1 MYLIYYYN
9 NNHFKQYIIYRV
21 YKIMAE
27 EVKTGSIANVGEVV
41 NAIVAD
47 AKATNTVIAAVVGS
61 IKKIAEAKVTE
72 VKLNDVK
79 HVGKMVGMYKDM
91 LKNIIDALCS
101 QDKTI
106 DGKIQNLE
114 TLLDY
119 KIDEEKSEPNKKV
132 FKYGTINAALQIP
145 KIIDSMF
152 GIISKVADMSFGF
165 KTMIK
170 FKMNIGK
177 LKRIIIDVFR
187 ELLNVFESIDIGAQ
201 WDTILK
207 YIIKQPDTTL
217 KFYTQVDNTDPS
229 GRQYKQANL
238 DREVF
243 KGGSFG
249 ILDVFAKTFEII
261 NSLNNLQAP
270 NLIGLKVQI
279 LKMRFALKMLLSGL
293 VNWGKNNINDDILVQ
308 LMYIEDAII
317 GSKNAKGQRD
327 GGVSAIITAL
337 NEIFLTLD
345 MTEIRLTKLLVV
357 RRAITMLG
365 WIINGTLKLL
375 PILNNIGAESTID
388 VINNAN
394 EAFSGI
400 AQLFKTVVIIGFL
413 AIPFIPAV
421 ITSSI
426 ALLFLVGFIW
436 AVYGVLKLIKNANL
450 ERGALDPIYDVI
462 ADMKKLMTDVLILG
476 LIAIPAIVSMI
487 LAVLFVAAL
496 SLFCKAIE
504 FVSKWV
510 STNALTTIKNI
521 GEINVLLGT
530 LMLVGLTILLFAL
543 IVPVIIKAITEYWLH
558 FLAVLGIA
566 ILITWVVMKIAA
578 KLSTG
583 AAVSSIQLTIN
594 ILIIMGSLMMAAAVI
609 LVAAAVGNILKDSDA
624 IGTIVLTIL
633 GMIAIAAVM
642 IGLGFALAAALP
654 GIALAIAGISPM
666 VVLLGMMVAA
676 GLAMVALSK
685 VDLDFGE
692 YDKDKKIATGI
703 KGNVGK
709 ILEFSNWLLTAL
721 GDKTKLFDSGRGKMR
736 RGKRY
741 MQQVNKTVKLIK
753 NITYSIESIS
763 KITID
768 REKLLGDNGVIPK
781 LFEIVE
787 EINTKLF
794 GDKGLMANDESANY
808 GALDFIM
815 PWKLI
820 SKSVNQK
827 ENKANRKLNRINKV
841 ISTLNNIGGSLM
853 SIQKLNLD
861 KGVRETI
868 ESKIGE
874 MFTFITYLSGKISDF
889 MKPTEDNKAANVS
902 NRDIKKADKKL
913 SKVES
918 VMVSLNSITD
928 TLKNIGEIKIGS
940 ITDKNSLAGKAND
953 NIINV
958 FGATNSLMTTVKS
971 KIDNFKKTDK
981 LVEFSEEISPVIS
994 CIKNLTSQFSDFAD
1008 IDNAKLD
1015 KNINSFSGFVD
1026 KVNTIDI
1033 EKAQKTTQMFEQMSK
1048 FSASIKGDFDKLAEA
1063 LNEKMLPVLEELKD
1077 IMEKVPEKLDSG
1089 FANTSAS
1096 ISAASAPATVENVT
1110 AQLNRENPDKDKN
1123 YIEKLLD
1130 KRMAEK
1136 AQQEANSTA
1145 AKLDELITLLKGFGP
1160 QPAVVKTL

>member
-1 MYLIYYYN
+1 
-9 NNHFKQYIIYRV
+9 
-21 YKIMAE
+21 MAE
-27 EVKTGSIANVGEVV
+27 GVKTGSIANVGEVV

-79 HVGKMVGMYKDM
+79 HVGKMVGIYKDM

-119 KIDEEKSEPNKKV
+119 KIDAEKSEPNKKV

-152 GIISKVADMSFGF
+152 GIISNVADMSFGF

-170 FKMNIGK
+170 FRMNLGK
-177 LKRIIIDVFR
+177 LKRIIIDVFK
-187 ELLNVFESIDIGAQ
+187 ELLNVFESIDVSAQ
-201 WDTILK
+201 WENILK

-217 KFYTQVDNTDPS
+217 KFYTQVDNTDPN
-229 GRQYKQANL
+229 GRQYKQSNL

-243 KGGSFG
+243 KGGNLG

-261 NSLNNLQAP
+261 NSLNNLKAP
-270 NLIGLKVQI
+270 NLIGLKVNI
-279 LKMRFALKMLLSGL
+279 LKMCFALKMLLSDL
-293 VNWGKNNINDDILVQ
+293 VNWSKKNINDDVLVQ

-317 GSKNAKGQRD
+317 GAKNAKGQRD

-357 RRAITMLG
+357 RLAITMLG
-365 WIINGTLKLL
+365 WIIKGTLKLL

-394 EAFSGI
+394 ETFSGI

-421 ITSSI
+421 ITGSI

-436 AVYGVLKLIKNANL
+436 AIYGVLKLIKNAKL
-450 ERGALDPIYDVI
+450 ERSDLDPIYDI
-462 ADMKKLMTDVLILG
+462 ITDMKKLMTDVLILG

-487 LAVLFVAAL
+487 LTVLFVAAL
-496 SLFCKAIE
+496 SLFCKAIDL
-504 FVSKWV
+504 VSKWV
-510 STNALTTIKNI
+510 SANALTTIKNI
-521 GEINVLLGT
+521 GEINVLIGA
-530 LMLVGLTILLFAL
+530 LMLVGVTILLFAL
-543 IVPVIIKAITEYWLH
+543 ITPIIIKAITEYWWQ
-558 FLAVLGIA
+558 FLVVLGIS

-578 KLSTG
+578 SLSTS
-583 AAVSSIQLTIN
+583 AAVSAIQLAVN
-594 ILIIMGSLMMAAAVI
+594 ILIIMGSLMMAAMVI

-654 GIALAIAGISPM
+654 GIVLAIGGISPM

-676 GLAMVALSK
+676 GLAMVALSEF
-685 VDLDFGE
+685 DLNFGE
-692 YDKDKKIATGI
+692 YDKKTNTGTGI

-709 ILEFSNWLLTAL
+709 ILEFADWVYEAI
-721 GDKTKLFDSGRGKMR
+721 GDKKRSEIRQAR

-741 MQQVNKTVKLIK
+741 MRQINKTVKLIK
-753 NITYSIESIS
+753 NIAYSIESIS

-768 REKLLGDNGVIPK
+768 RKKLLGDNGTIPL
-781 LFEIVE
+781 LFKTVE

-794 GDKGLMANDESANY
+794 GDGGLMANDTSANY
-808 GALDFIM
+808 EALDFIM
-815 PWKLI
+815 PWRLV

-853 SIQKLNLD
+853 SIQKLKLD
-861 KGVRETI
+861 KDVRESI
-868 ESKIGE
+868 ESKIGQ
-874 MFTFITYLSGKISDF
+874 MFTFISYLSGKISDF
-889 MKPTEDNKAANVS
+889 MKPSEEAAVNVS
-902 NRDIKKADKKL
+902 NKDLKKTNKKL
-913 SKVES
+913 SKVEA
-918 VMVSLNSITD
+918 VMLSLKSITD
-928 TLKNIGEIKIGS
+928 SLKGIGEIKIGS
-940 ITDKNSLAGKAND
+940 ITDKKSLAGKAND
-953 NIINV
+953 NIANV
-958 FGATNSLMTTVKS
+958 FGATNSLMNTVKA
-971 KIDNFKKTDK
+971 KIEDLEDVDDLEDFA
-981 LVEFSEEISPVIS
+981 EEMTPVIA
-994 CIKNLTSQFSDFAD
+994 CIKDLTSQFGGFAN
-1008 IDNAKLD
+1008 INSTQLD
-1015 KNINSFSGFVD
+1015 KNINSFSGFID
-1026 KVNTIDI
+1026 KVNTIDV
-1033 EKAQKTTQMFEQMSK
+1033 EKTQKTTQLFEQMAK

-1077 IMEKVPEKLDSG
+1077 IMGKVPEKLDTG

-1096 ISAASAPATVENVT
+1096 ISAANAPATVENVA
-1110 AQLNRENPDKDKN
+1110 AQVQRESPNATKEDVDKIVNQRLAERASNDANGVIAKMEHL
-1123 YIEKLLD
+1123 IGLL
-1130 KRMAEK
+1130 
-1136 AQQEANSTA
+1136 QGQNGT
-1145 AKLDELITLLKGFGP
+1145 
-1160 QPAVVKTL
+1160 VVVHTT